1 MDLINYRRR
10 EENGFMWILRYVDHL
25 TGFAHVACL
34 KNKKAATVGRAM
46 VKILSVAVVPDI
58 LQSDNGGEFLGQCIS
73 YIKKYFPTIKIVK
86 GRARKPSTQGSVE
99 RGNGPFK
106 IALENWMQEN
116 PNESWSRIGA
126 FVVNASINSRPST
139 AKSNRSPYKAYYEKN
154 CKVATDSM
162 LDGQLLKE
170 SQTEYG
176 LAAVH
181 SVMETVD
188 KKDPSRL
195 IKVEHLNNVIRQAD
209 QVFINE
215 DELSSIE
222 KEFYNADAK
231 IKDITDKCVQQIF
244 STTVTK
250 ECTTT
255 PERSDKKRGNVN
267 SHVVKRTLE
276 KMKREGSGQKDTYP
290 DQRIHLTG
298 NKSDKKLR
306 KHRLSRRTK

>member
-1 MDLINYRRR
+1 
-10 EENGFMWILRYVDHL
+10 
-25 TGFAHVACL
+25 VACL

-255 PERSDKKRGNVN
+255 PERSDKK
-267 SHVVKRTLE
+267 E
-276 KMKREGSGQKDTYP
+276 EM
-290 DQRIHLTG
+290 
-298 NKSDKKLR
+298 
-306 KHRLSRRTK
+306 